1 MADVMATTLAVPS
14 LPWGTRISWR
24 SAASATAGR
33 RLRYFVALR
42 DQVRASPLWQ
52 KAFARSRKDRRYY
65 DIVEDTMHP
74 EITHRYL
81 MITDSQGQA
90 GSVQPFF
97 VTSIDMAEGL
107 QGQPKSWIERVRS
120 YFPGF
125 LKTRVLMVGCVAGE
139 GVLDGDAAWQRQCV
153 PVFKQALI
161 EQAYNLGAGLIVFKE
176 FRSNHRSTLD
186 ALQADGFAR
195 VPSMP
200 MTRLHLNFASFDEY
214 MSKVLSSATRKNLR
228 RKFKAIDSSAAPLQL
243 TVSNSIAADVDEL
256 YPLYLQI
263 YERSTMHFEKL
274 TKEFLVK
281 LGETMPDRVR
291 YFVWR
296 QNGKPV
302 AFSVTTIDGET
313 ICDEYIGIDY
323 ASEVASGLY
332 HYTFRDIV
340 TWAIE
345 NGLKTYASTGLSY
358 DPKLHLKQELVPLD
372 LYVRHRSPLVNFFMK
387 YVVRFLDPTRQ
398 DKTLP
403 EFANYADL

>member
-1 MADVMATTLAVPS
+1 MTTAMTATMSMPATG
-14 LPWGTRISWR
+14 WGKRFAWR
-24 SAASATAGR
+24 KAASSTAGKS
-33 RLRYFVALR
+33 LSYFVALR
-42 DQVRASPLWQ
+42 DQVRATPLWQ
-52 KAFARSRKDRRYY
+52 NAFAKARKDRRYY

-81 MITDSQGQA
+81 MITDQHGH

-97 VTSIDMAEGL
+97 ITSIDMAEGL

-139 GVLDGDAAWQRQCV
+139 GVLDGDGAWQRQCV
-153 PVFKQALI
+153 PVFKQALVD
-161 EQAYNLGAGLIVFKE
+161 EAYKLGAGLIVFKE
-176 FRSNHRSTLD
+176 FRSTHRSTLD

-214 MSKVLSSATRKNLR
+214 MSKVLSSSTRKNLR
-228 RKFKAIDSSAAPLQL
+228 RKFKAIDASANPLQL
-243 TVSNSIAADVDEL
+243 TVSNNIAAEVDEL

-263 YERSTMHFEKL
+263 YERSGMHFEKL

-323 ASEVASGLY
+323 ASEVASSLY

-372 LYVRHRSPLVNFFMK
+372 LYVRHRSPIVNFFMK

>member
-1 MADVMATTLAVPS
+1 MTDVMATAIS
-14 LPWGTRISWR
+14 LPPRLAGGRGFDWR
-24 SAASATAGR
+24 RAASVAGKP
-33 RLRYFVALR
+33 LRYAVALR
-42 DQVRASPLWQ
+42 DEVRASALWQ

-81 MITDSQGQA
+81 MITDQAGHA

-97 VTSIDMAEGL
+97 VTSIDMCEGV
-107 QGQPKSWIERVRS
+107 QGQAKGWIESIRS
-120 YFPGF
+120 FWPSF

-139 GVLDGDAAWQRQCV
+139 GVLDGDPLWQKQAV
-153 PVFKQALI
+153 GVFKQALV
-161 EQAYNLGAGLIVFKE
+161 EQAYKLGAGLIVFKE
-176 FRSNHRSTLD
+176 FRSTHRSTLD
-186 ALQADGFAR
+186 ALQTDGFAR

-200 MTRLHLNFASFDEY
+200 MTRLHLNFSSFDEY
-214 MSKVLSSATRKNLR
+214 MSKVLGSATRKSLR
-228 RKFKAIDSSAAPLQL
+228 RKFKAVDAASPLQL
-243 TVSNSIAADVDEL
+243 TVTNDITGQVDEL

-263 YERSTMHFEKL
+263 YERSGMHFEKL
-274 TKEFLVK
+274 TKEFLVQ
-281 LGETMPDRVR
+281 LGAAMPDKVR
-291 YFVWR
+291 YFIWR

-313 ICDEYIGIDY
+313 ITDEYIGIDY
-323 ASEVASGLY
+323 ACDVASSLY

-372 LYVRHRSPLVNFFMK
+372 LYVRHRSPILNVFMK
-387 YVVRFLDPTRQ
+387 YAVRFLDPTRH
-398 DKTLP
+398 DKILP
-403 EFANYADL
+403 EFANYAEL

>member
-1 MADVMATTLAVPS
+1 MTDVMATATS
-14 LPWGTRISWR
+14 LPALAGGRRIDWR
-24 SAASATAGR
+24 SAASAAGK
-33 RLRYFVALR
+33 RLRYVVALR
-42 DQVRASPLWQ
+42 DEVRASPLWQ
-52 KAFARSRKDRRYY
+52 QAFAKSRKDRRYY

-81 MITDSQGQA
+81 MISDSHGHA

-97 VTSIDMAEGL
+97 VHAIDMCEGV
-107 QGQPKSWIERVRS
+107 QGKAKSWIESIRRFWPS
-120 YFPGF
+120 F

-139 GVLDGDAAWQRQCV
+139 GALDGDVNWQKQCV
-153 PVFKQALI
+153 GVFKQALT
-161 EQAYNLGAGLIVFKE
+161 EQAYKLGAGLIVFKE
-176 FRSNHRSTLD
+176 FRSTHRSTLD

-214 MSKVLSSATRKNLR
+214 MSKVLGSATRKNLR
-228 RKFKAIDSSAAPLQL
+228 RKFKAIDEKAPLQL
-243 TVSNSIAADVDEL
+243 TVTNDISGQVDEL

-263 YERSTMHFEKL
+263 YERSGMHFEKL
-274 TKEFLVK
+274 TKEFLVQ
-281 LGETMPDRVR
+281 LGAAMPEKVR
-291 YFVWR
+291 YFIWR

-302 AFSVTTIDGET
+302 AFSVTTLDGET

-323 ASEVASGLY
+323 ACDVASSLY

-372 LYVRHRSPLVNFFMK
+372 LYVRHRSPIVNFFMK
-387 YVVRFLDPTRQ
+387 YIVRFLDPTRH

-403 EFANYADL
+403 EFANYAEL